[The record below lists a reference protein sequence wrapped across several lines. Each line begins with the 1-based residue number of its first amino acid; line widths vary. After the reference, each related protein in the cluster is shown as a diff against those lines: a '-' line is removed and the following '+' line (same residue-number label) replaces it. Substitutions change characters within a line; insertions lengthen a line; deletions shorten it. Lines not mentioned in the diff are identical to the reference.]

1 MCKRLVCVLSFLLVL
16 GAAGAAWGE
25 LVGHWKLDE
34 GAGNTAADSSGKGND
49 GTFVNNPTWID
60 GVLGAALEFH
70 GDPTVYGGKDYIN
83 CGNDASLD
91 VRSGISIT
99 LWIRPGADD
108 PEGKGTAGG
117 ETAPMA
123 KAMDPDWNWQVRY
136 GWGSPKPYMAFTFNT
151 SPRAWAYVN
160 KNLTR
165 DEWCHI
171 ACSHDGTTLKC
182 YLNGEQTDSTPMGA
196 IAGGNMPVLIG
207 SDGWGCDWLGAIDD
221 VRIYNHGLT
230 WDEIA
235 ELCPPS
241 RTAKEPEPADG
252 AVGVVSPLLR
262 WKAGYKGVLHEV
274 YLGTS
279 PDLGPDNL
287 VQPRAAMLFYY
298 HIPGLQPGTTYFW
311 RVDEIEED
319 LTTVN
324 TGHVWSFTTQ
334 ALTAY
339 LPVPADG
346 AVDASLTP
354 TLSWQPGQAALKHHL
369 YFSDSNDAVAQGAA
383 AADKGEL
390 ELADATF
397 APGELQPVTTYFWRV
412 DEIAFGDA
420 VRTGPVWSFT
430 TYLPV
435 DDFESYNDEEN
446 QGTRIYETWIDG
458 WVNDNGATVGYLDP
472 PFAEQKTVHGGL
484 QSMPLDYNNIADPFY
499 SEAVREFTSAQDW
512 TVNDANMLILNVQGK
527 TANAPAPL
535 YVMLEDASRR
545 SATVIHP
552 DTAVVATAKWTE
564 WRIPLADFTGVDA
577 ARIKKIYIG
586 VGDKADPAPGGTGL
600 IFIDDIWVIRPSVKS
615 E

>member
-1 MCKRLVCVLSFLLVL
+1 MCKRLICVLSFLLVL
-16 GAAGAAWGE
+16 GAGAARGE

-34 GAGNTAADSSGKGND
+34 GAGTTVADSSGKGND
-49 GTFVNNPTWID
+49 GTIFNNPTWID
-60 GVLGAALEFH
+60 GVQGSALEFH
-70 GDPTVYGGKDYIN
+70 GLGAPGGGGDYID
-83 CGNDASLD
+83 CGNEASLD
-91 VRSGISIT
+91 IQGPISIT

-108 PEGKGTAGG
+108 PEGKGT

-123 KAMDPDWNWQVRY
+123 KAMSGMSPSWSWQVRY
-136 GWGSPKPYMAFTFNT
+136 GWNSPQPYMAFTFNT
-151 SPRAWAYVN
+151 SPRAWAYVGR
-160 KNLTR
+160 NLER

-171 ACSHDGTTLKC
+171 ACSYDGTTLTS
-182 YLNGEQTDSTPMGA
+182 YLNGEQAESTRMGP
-196 IAGGNMPVLIG
+196 ITSSSTPVLIG
-207 SDGWGCDWLGAIDD
+207 SDGWGCDWIGAIDD
-221 VRIYNHGLT
+221 VRVYNHGLT

-252 AVGVVSPLLR
+252 AVGVVSPLFR
-262 WKAGYKGVLHEV
+262 WKPGYKGVLHEM

-279 PDLGPDNL
+279 PDLGADNL
-287 VQPRAAMLFYY
+287 VQPRTAALFYY
-298 HIPGLQPGTTYFW
+298 HIPGLEPGTTYFW

-334 ALTAY
+334 GLTAY

-369 YFSDSNDAVAQGAA
+369 YFSDSFDDVNEGTP

-412 DEIAFGDA
+412 DEVTLGDV
-420 VRTGPVWSFT
+420 VRTGAVWSFT

-446 QGTRIYETWIDG
+446 KGTRIYETWIDG
-458 WVNDNGATVGYLDP
+458 WVNDNGATVGYMDP
-472 PFAEQKTVHGGL
+472 PFAEQKIVHGGL
-484 QSMPLDYNNIADPFY
+484 QSMPLDYNNVAAPFY
-499 SEAVREFTSAQDW
+499 SETVREFTSAQDW
-512 TVNDANMLILNVQGK
+512 TIDDVNTLVLYVQGK
-527 TANAPAPL
+527 TANAPAQL
-535 YVMLEDASRR
+535 YLALEDASRR

-552 DTAVVATAKWTE
+552 DTAVVTTAEWTE
-564 WRIPLADFTGVDA
+564 WKVPLADFTGVDL
-577 ARIKKIYIG
+577 ARVQKIYIG

-600 IFIDDIWVIRPSVKS
+600 IFIDDIRVIRPPAKS